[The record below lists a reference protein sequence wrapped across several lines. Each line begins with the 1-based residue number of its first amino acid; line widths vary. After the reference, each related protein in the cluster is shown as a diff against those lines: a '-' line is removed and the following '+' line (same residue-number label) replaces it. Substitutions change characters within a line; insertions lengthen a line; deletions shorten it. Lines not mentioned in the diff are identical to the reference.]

1 MTGHHQHGGT
11 RPLLEDVP
19 ADVSGGRPA
28 SSLQAALRYVEAAL
42 QIARGLQHIHEKNI
56 VHGDLNP
63 NNVLLVRA
71 PGTPLGFCLKVSDFG
86 LSVRVGEGQSH
97 LSNLFQGTPY
107 YCAPEVML
115 SGKVGKSA
123 DLYSL
128 GIMLWELQNG
138 TRPPWRMGVR
148 LRTYPSLNTGELEFG
163 PETPPRYARLA
174 RECFHASSAARPS
187 VGVVVAA
194 LERIR
199 EDLGPR
205 ARAAVGV

>member
-1 MTGHHQHGGT
+1 MLTT
-11 RPLLEDVP
+11 WRVPVACPRPC
-19 ADVSGGRPA
+19 S
-28 SSLQAALRYVEAAL
+28 
-42 QIARGLQHIHEKNI
+42 
-56 VHGDLNP
+56 
-63 NNVLLVRA
+63 
-71 PGTPLGFCLKVSDFG
+71 
-86 LSVRVGEGQSH
+86 
-97 LSNLFQGTPY
+97 
-107 YCAPEVML
+107 
-115 SGKVGKSA
+115 
-123 DLYSL
+123 LYSL

-163 PETPPRYARLA
+163 PDTPPRYACLA